1 MAERREINIL
11 NEGIPVA
18 LDAKNRS
25 GKDVQPLT
33 EDDRTIRVWD
43 VNVLR
48 RTSGGATEVVALAET
63 NGSPRVVL
71 YGKDAS
77 ENQDALRTNA
87 DLQLQVQ
94 VVGADEGSNND
105 AVRTDPDRILWT
117 RPYAGWVQQDGVAV
131 PVAEG
136 IVYNPGTTAA
146 QSYWVQ
152 YKVVNIDA
160 GAAAVTV
167 SVGVDVAA
175 GGSLAGPEY
184 DMFNEVIPYPGSSGW
199 RDLGIIAG
207 DDDIRAVASVADDAI
222 IRFKIRRID
231 TGA

>member
-1 MAERREINIL
+1 VPDNSEFAIT
-11 NEGIPVA
+11 NEALSVA
-18 LDAKNRS
+18 LNAKNRNN
-25 GKDVQPLT
+25 KDVQPLT
-33 EDDRTIRVWD
+33 EDDRTLRMWALQ
-43 VNVLR
+43 VLR
-48 RTSGGATEVVALAET
+48 RTSGGNADVVALAES
-63 NGSPRVVL
+63 NGRPTVML
-71 YGKDAS
+71 YG
-77 ENQDALRTNA
+77 QDVSANHDPLRTNS
-87 DLQLQVQ
+87 DLQLMTQL
-94 VVGADEGSNND
+94 VGADEAANND

-117 RPYAGWVQQDGVAV
+117 RPYEGWVQQDGVAV
-131 PVAEG
+131 PVPEG